1 MGLGNCAMHYIGM
14 LAFHMAMAVLY
25 DYPTVLL
32 SLLAAILASAV
43 ALHIVGLP
51 ATALRR
57 RYEILGSLVMGGGIA
72 AMHYIGMEA
81 MRVPA
86 RLSYD
91 LPMVVLSVV
100 LAIVIS
106 LVALILTFRM
116 RDERRT
122 SLCKVLSAIVMGC
135 AIPLM
140 HYTGMAAARF
150 SPTDHSPDLSH
161 AVEISH
167 LGIAAISITSLL
179 VLLLAIVTAFRVFR
193 RMVKRSM
200 S

>member
-1 MGLGNCAMHYIGM
+1 
-14 LAFHMAMAVLY
+14 
-25 DYPTVLL
+25 
-32 SLLAAILASAV
+32 
-43 ALHIVGLP
+43 
-51 ATALRR
+51 
-57 RYEILGSLVMGGGIA
+57 MGGGIA

-122 SLCKVLSAIVMGC
+122 SLCKCSAQSSWAV
-135 AIPLM
+135 
-140 HYTGMAAARF
+140 RF
-150 SPTDHSPDLSH
+150 P
-161 AVEISH
+161 
-167 LGIAAISITSLL
+167 
-179 VLLLAIVTAFRVFR
+179 
-193 RMVKRSM
+193 
-200 S
+200 